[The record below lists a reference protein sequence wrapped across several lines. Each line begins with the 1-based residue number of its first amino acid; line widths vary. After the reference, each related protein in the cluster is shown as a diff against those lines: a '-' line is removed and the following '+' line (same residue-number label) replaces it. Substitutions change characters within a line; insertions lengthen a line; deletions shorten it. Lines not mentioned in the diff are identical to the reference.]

1 MRVGGIESISMTST
15 KLLSSPFAIFDGLC
29 PAKVC
34 KIPMGTLRKN
44 KNDIG
49 LLENPIKIIRAYF
62 LVQPINLKG
71 VEGRVEFC
79 GIDGARVNTH
89 NTFVYPAI

>member
-1 MRVGGIESISMTST
+1 MRVGGIESISMISIKWAFWEKARKNSYATS
-15 KLLSSPFAIFDGLC
+15 G
-29 PAKVC
+29 
-34 KIPMGTLRKN
+34 MLRKN
-44 KNDIG
+44 KNNIG